1 LEITFRGTG
10 DHAHEAMRARS
21 LLYLFFCITLKVLA
35 DSVDVK
41 LMHRGRGRWRRIVIN
56 TCVIG
61 QKISCIR
68 VLFKII
74 NVKAIGCGMEFHD
87 PLRGMN
93 LKDALPVVVAVIC
106 DSIFLA

>member
-1 LEITFRGTG
+1 
-10 DHAHEAMRARS
+10 
-21 LLYLFFCITLKVLA
+21 LA

-56 TCVIG
+56 TCVIDQMIG
-61 QKISCIR
+61 GLR
-68 VLFKII
+68 VLFKVD
-74 NVKAIGCGMEFHD
+74 NGKAIGCGMELHD

-93 LKDALPVVVAVIC
+93 LKDALPVVAVIC